1 LKERRERVN
10 KSQMEKKAKLVQKK
24 MFPSF
29 LKGFFFFFF
38 STPKQKKQEN

>member
-1 LKERRERVN
+1 MKERRERVN

-29 LKGFFFFFF
+29 LKGFFFFFA
-38 STPKQKKQEN
+38 TPKQNKQEN